1 VKRIK
6 IKAFAK
12 INLGLR
18 VLDKREDG
26 YHNIETVLQTISLF
40 DQLDI
45 SIGNGSIVVTS
56 DNPELP
62 QDENNLCYKASK
74 IFQEKSGHKKGVHIN
89 LQKNIPIGA
98 GLGGG
103 SSDAASV
110 LTGLNILFSFP
121 FEKNEIRRM
130 AISIG
135 SDIPFFI
142 DGGTAFVT
150 GRGEIIKPIK
160 PGPFLN
166 YLVVFPGFGIDTKW
180 AYEKINFLTKRENYI
195 KILNCNF
202 DVEDIKNNKM
212 LLKNDFEEVM
222 LREYAKL
229 REVRRFLIQN
239 GAASVSLSGSGS
251 SIYGIF
257 DDLKKMDR
265 AYTNLAEEGYW
276 VKKVFSIR
284 SSEIPQFSLKHKED
298 KNGNNGSQDHT
309 ER

>member
-1 VKRIK
+1 MKRIK

-18 VLDKREDG
+18 VLDKRENG

-45 SIGNGSIVVTS
+45 SIGNASIVVTS
-56 DNPELP
+56 DNPGLP
-62 QDENNLCYKASK
+62 QDETNLCYKASK
-74 IFQEKSGHKKGVHIN
+74 IFLEESGHKRGVHIN
-89 LQKNIPIGA
+89 LQKNIPISA

-121 FEKNEIRRM
+121 FKKNEIRKM
-130 AISIG
+130 AINIG

-180 AYEKINFLTKRENYI
+180 AYDKINFLTKRENYI
-195 KILNCNF
+195 KVLNCNF

-257 DDLKKMDR
+257 DDMKKMDR
-265 AYTNLAEEGYW
+265 ACTNLAEEGYW

-298 KNGNNGSQDHT
+298 KDGNNGSQDYT